1 MANGFSLTLSH
12 LGYIV
17 ADISNRVDFYTRFLK
32 IVVSDHG
39 A

>member
-12 LGYIV
+12 VGYFV
-17 ADISNRVDFYTRFLK
+17 TDNSKVVDFYSRFLK

-39 A
+39 E